1 MYPQTT
7 SLYSATV
14 VDSTTYCRDDDDI
27 IVVDFD
33 GEEPGTSCASG
44 LVFCDACAMSSN
56 RAIALNVALHFE
68 ILKFL
73 IQMQLVRHR
82 NIIFRQDL

>member
-33 GEEPGTSCASG
+33 GEEPGTSCASKHVSVTSALG
-44 LVFCDACAMSSN
+44 LMFLALTVTLLGF
-56 RAIALNVALHFE
+56 AILHS
-68 ILKFL
+68 L
-73 IQMQLVRHR
+73 I
-82 NIIFRQDL
+82 